1 MSVPHGRWKAAT
13 FIAGL
18 RARGVVAPFV
28 IDCPVIAPA
37 RREAEAA
44 GRSARSVIAPRSV
57 QIPAR
62 SGCRLAGM

>member
-28 IDCPVIAPA
+28 IDCPVSPQRGARPRPPAGRPA
-37 RREAEAA
+37 R
-44 GRSARSVIAPRSV
+44 
-57 QIPAR
+57 
-62 SGCRLAGM
+62 

>member
-1 MSVPHGRWKAAT
+1 MSVPRGRWKAAT
-13 FIAGL
+13 FI
-18 RARGVVAPFV
+18 
-28 IDCPVIAPA
+28 
-37 RREAEAA
+37 A